1 VVVRCSRP
9 FFSSFFFLVVCI
21 LNVFNLDILFVQRLD
36 TSGIFAILIYLFCET
51 KKMIDWELTITYEE
65 ILFMV
70 LVLHPRG

>member
-51 KKMIDWELTITYEE
+51 KK
-65 ILFMV
+65 
-70 LVLHPRG
+70 